1 MRARGPRTPFKR
13 NCVTNGTKIILL
25 SGWFRWKKLPWMS
38 YRLKKTYPFSH
49 YPLHT
54 RTHSPDFGWIQT
66 CPESARL
73 SICHRTH
80 TCPEVSTWGVE
91 SSVQA
96 SLGHCLMTGN
106 SHNSWPLILLI
117 VFFQKIFHMVPHVVT
132 SQSPQIY
139 RIWFSYLTE
148 LCTFWFS
155 VTTAHVNYIF
165 WAGAQVSQQVNHS
178 PQSWPCCQ
186 AVTNTWWKH
195 QNFVG
200 VNISTWAQNKT
211 DYVSQVGPVKA
222 WVNTWD
228 PPNI

>member
-1 MRARGPRTPFKR
+1 MGSWVRARAKSFNLEPLMRARGPRTPFKR

-117 VFFQKIFHMVPHVVT
+117 VFFSKNL
-132 SQSPQIY
+132 
-139 RIWFSYLTE
+139 SYG
-148 LCTFWFS
+148 S
-155 VTTAHVNYIF
+155 
-165 WAGAQVSQQVNHS
+165 
-178 PQSWPCCQ
+178 PCCHI
-186 AVTNTWWKH
+186 TIT
-195 QNFVG
+195 
-200 VNISTWAQNKT
+200 T
-211 DYVSQVGPVKA
+211 DLS
-222 WVNTWD
+222 NL
-228 PPNI
+228 I